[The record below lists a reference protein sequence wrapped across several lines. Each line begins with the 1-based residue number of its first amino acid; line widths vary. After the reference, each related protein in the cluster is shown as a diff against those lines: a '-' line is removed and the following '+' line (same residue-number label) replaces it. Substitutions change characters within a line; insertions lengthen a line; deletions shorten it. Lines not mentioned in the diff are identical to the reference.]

1 MVEDAT
7 FVQLTEDRMSAASAF
22 GQLDD
27 PHESIES
34 DGTPWIP
41 VDADHGVGSSL
52 RGLSTSDK
60 KSSNQLC
67 ICRAVTLH
75 RQRSL
80 GSGEQ
85 RSFLNAGSAVLVD
98 K

>member
-27 PHESIES
+27 PHDSIES

-67 ICRAVTLH
+67 ITCDGTAK
-75 RQRSL
+75 SMADL
-80 GSGEQ
+80 GSG
-85 RSFLNAGSAVLVD
+85 SYFG
-98 K
+98 

>member
-52 RGLSTSDK
+52 RGYLHLTRNRATS
-60 KSSNQLC
+60 SAL
-67 ICRAVTLH
+67 RVTV
-75 RQRSL
+75 RQIDGRL
-80 GSGEQ
+80 G
-85 RSFLNAGSAVLVD
+85 
-98 K
+98 